1 MFFCGICSLLAPVR
15 GCEQGSECDLWNVIY
30 TPVFM
35 RSPFPSDTEAAS
47 SLIEGTGLV
56 AMAGN
61 NQRRARVL
69 NVLREMVNKDASPAM
84 EE

>member
-1 MFFCGICSLLAPVR
+1 MSKVR
-15 GCEQGSECDLWNVIY
+15 SVIY
-30 TPVFM
+30 GRDLFSETVSCISAIPL
-35 RSPFPSDTEAAS
+35 PSGT
-47 SLIEGTGLV
+47 EGTEVISSWVEGTELV

-69 NVLREMVNKDASPAM
+69 NVLREMVNEDASPAM